1 MINMINKVIISLDD
15 GFGTIKS
22 TEKIY
27 KIYKIFGH

>member
-15 GFGTIKS
+15 GSGTIKS
-22 TEKIY
+22 IKKIY